1 MDQDDEKL
9 SKNGSKYVLK
19 KSGVREKIIII
30 KYMCVRAKIEGP
42 MVFLLNNK
50 NYLNI

>member
-19 KSGVREKIIII
+19 KEWGERKNNFK
-30 KYMCVRAKIEGP
+30 KYVC
-42 MVFLLNNK
+42 
-50 NYLNI
+50 

>member
-19 KSGVREKIIII
+19 KEWGERKKKNIYIYIYIYV
-30 KYMCVRAKIEGP
+30 CVC
-42 MVFLLNNK
+42 VCVCVC
-50 NYLNI
+50 